1 MKPTHL
7 AHLLILISIW
17 SCHTSLLLELYKII
31 HMQWWE
37 PEVSI
42 SLVVLKIVTSNTI
55 WSILNLVLKKLG
67 RGKIPTHP
75 PHRRPAPLPSTPP
88 PPPTPPR
95 TAYTGIVLRWSF
107 SDADPETPWRLPS
120 MYHRA
125 PRTHA
130 CSHVYLAENKS
141 DGYTYNSGIQLTIS
155 VFLFNL
161 GLFKFA
167 PTRVK
172 PWT

>member
-88 PPPTPPR
+88 PPHSPPHGLHR
-95 TAYTGIVLRWSF
+95 HCTKVKLLGCWPRNTLKAALDVPSSAQNTCLQSCVSRWKQIR
-107 SDADPETPWRLPS
+107 WL
-120 MYHRA
+120 
-125 PRTHA
+125 
-130 CSHVYLAENKS
+130 HV
-141 DGYTYNSGIQLTIS
+141 
-155 VFLFNL
+155 
-161 GLFKFA
+161 
-167 PTRVK
+167 
-172 PWT
+172 